1 MKGNKEKK
9 RMEEVVQVVKKK
21 GRVSSLVCLCV
32 CLFVCQWCC
41 YFARSENNKTRYMCV
56 CVWEGETKGLKSE
69 RKVVFGCAEKV
80 VETRKEKKRKEKQDK
95 NAVL

>member
-1 MKGNKEKK
+1 
-9 RMEEVVQVVKKK
+9 
-21 GRVSSLVCLCV
+21 
-32 CLFVCQWCC
+32 
-41 YFARSENNKTRYMCV
+41 
-56 CVWEGETKGLKSE
+56 VWEGETKGLKSE